1 MMTPALP
8 HDWPWQPAPALPRT
22 LRLAL
27 TASIGVHVLAL
38 MGHYG
43 LLPNPSDSPAP
54 LQVELRLPPPVA
66 PEPVRA
72 VALLRSLGRRG

>member
-43 LLPNPSDSPAP
+43 LLPNPSDSTAPGGPAHDDPCPAP
-54 LQVELRLPPPVA
+54 RLA
-66 PEPVRA
+66 
-72 VALLRSLGRRG
+72 